1 MECKAGWNSYIDKIT
16 GVLIETSWNVKE
28 RICRRNETLRCVLI
42 ETSWNVKTAD
52 IITKSA
58 SYQVLIETS
67 WNVKLYPGGL
77 FLLISSINRNIV
89 ECKEKLK

>member
-1 MECKAGWNSYIDKIT
+1 MECKAKHVTVFLAAFD
-16 GVLIETSWNVKE
+16 
-28 RICRRNETLRCVLI
+28 VLI